1 MKKKLKLTS
10 YIIRSIN
17 WHYQSYIHICKQFPR
32 LRLNVSPIKLS
43 TKNVDDISDVQS
55 GLTLLSYIGNVI
67 FAMEIVNLK
76 YLKLVLKFQMHA
88 KPRTWHNT
96 QKPVKQSIYIWSRII
111 TLELLTAVF
120 LQKRMQTVVNSSSS
134 VFRILTIW

>member
-1 MKKKLKLTS
+1 MKCFLNLAS
-10 YIIRSIN
+10 YIICSIN
-17 WHYQSYIHICKQFPR
+17 WHYQSYIYVCKQFPR

-43 TKNVDDISDVQS
+43 TKNVDISDVQS

-88 KPRTWHNT
+88 KARTWHNS

-120 LQKRMQTVVNSSSS
+120 SQKRMQTVINRGS

>member
-1 MKKKLKLTS
+1 MKCFLNLAS

-17 WHYQSYIHICKQFPR
+17 WHYQSYIYVCKQFPR

-43 TKNVDDISDVQS
+43 TKNVDVSDVQS
-55 GLTLLSYIGNVI
+55 LTLLSYIGNVI

-120 LQKRMQTVVNSSSS
+120 SQKRMQTVVNSSSS

>member
-1 MKKKLKLTS
+1 MKKKLNLAS

-17 WHYQSYIHICKQFPR
+17 WHYQSYIYMCKQFPR

-67 FAMEIVNLK
+67 FGMEIVNLK
-76 YLKLVLKFQMHA
+76 YLKL
-88 KPRTWHNT
+88 
-96 QKPVKQSIYIWSRII
+96 
-111 TLELLTAVF
+111 
-120 LQKRMQTVVNSSSS
+120 
-134 VFRILTIW
+134 

>member
-1 MKKKLKLTS
+1 MKKKLNLAS

-17 WHYQSYIHICKQFPR
+17 WHYQSYIYMCKQFPR